1 MRTLYYPSQQ
11 GKQAEICRTLAAA
24 ILARVRDPESADQYK
39 PGFTAAEIRADGVTI
54 PAGAMNALEVRGWI
68 TKSPARAGKK
78 AKGSVWSLTPE
89 AVRFL
94 DEHRLAAAS
103 SGGVLA

>member
-1 MRTLYYPSQQ
+1 MRTLYYPAQQ
-11 GKQAEICRTLAAA
+11 GRQADLCRTLAAR
-24 ILARVRDPESADQYK
+24 ILSILRAPETAEQYK
-39 PGFTAAEIRADGVTI
+39 LGFTAANLRAEGVEI

-78 AKGSVWSLTPE
+78 AKGSVWTLTQE

-94 DEHRLAAAS
+94 DDHGLATPAGGAAA
-103 SGGVLA
+103 

>member
-11 GKQAEICRTLAAA
+11 GKQAETCRTLAAA
-24 ILARVRDPESADQYK
+24 ILARIRDPETAEQYK
-39 PGFTAAEIRADGVTI
+39 PGFTAAEIRAEGVMI

-78 AKGSVWSLTPE
+78 AKGSVWTLTQE

-94 DEHRLAAAS
+94 DERGPARQQ
-103 SGGVLA
+103 GGVLA